1 MEGIKLLLDGN
12 NFLRLMGGLWLTV
25 RISLVSAGASLLLG
39 IAVGAAMRSK
49 NSFIRGIFR
58 VYLEIIRIMPQLVW
72 LFIVFF
78 GIGRASGIN
87 ISGEASAVIVF
98 TLWGA
103 AEMGDLVR
111 GSLDS
116 VPKHHYESALS
127 LGMTKI
133 QTYIYVIFPQAVRLL
148 IPNVINLLTRMI
160 KTTALVSLIGAAD
173 VLKVGKQII
182 DANRFTSPNAAI
194 WIYGAIF
201 VMYFLVCFPLSAA
214 ARAVE
219 KKQKKGLI

>member
-1 MEGIKLLLDGN
+1 MEGIKILFDGN
-12 NFLRLMGGLWLTV
+12 NFLRLLGGLWLTI
-25 RISLVSAGASLLLG
+25 RISLISVGASLLFG
-39 IAVGAAMRSK
+39 MAVGAAMRSR
-49 NSFIRGIFR
+49 SGFLRAVCR

-78 GIGRASGIN
+78 GIGRAAGIN
-87 ISGEASAVIVF
+87 ISGEASAIIVF

-103 AEMGDLVR
+103 AETGDLVR

-116 VPKHHYESALS
+116 VPKHQYEAALS
-127 LGMTKI
+127 LGMTKF
-133 QTYIYVIFPQAVRLL
+133 QTCFYVIFPQAVRLL
-148 IPNVINLLTRMI
+148 IPNIINLSTRMI

-194 WIYGAIF
+194 WVYGAIF
-201 VMYFLVCFPLSAA
+201 IMYFLVCFPLSAIA
-214 ARAVE
+214 AAVE
-219 KKQKKGLI
+219 KNQKKGLI

>member
-1 MEGIKLLLDGN
+1 MEGIKLLFDGN

-39 IAVGAAMRSK
+39 IMVGAAMRSK
-49 NSFIRGIFR
+49 NSIICGIFR
-58 VYLEIIRIMPQLVW
+58 IYLEIIRIMPQLVW

-98 TLWGA
+98 MLWGA
-103 AEMGDLVR
+103 AEAGDLVR

-116 VPKHHYESALS
+116 VPKHHYEAALS

-133 QTYIYVIFPQAVRLL
+133 QTYIYVIFPQAVRLI

-182 DANRFTSPNAAI
+182 DANRFTFPNAAI
-194 WIYGAIF
+194 WIYGTIF
-201 VMYFLVCFPLSAA
+201 VMYFLVCFPLSAI
-214 ARAVE
+214 ARFVE

>member
-1 MEGIKLLLDGN
+1 MEGIDILFEGN
-12 NFLRLMGGLWLTV
+12 NFLRLLGGLWLTI
-25 RISLVSAGASLLLG
+25 RISLISVGTSILLG
-39 IAVGAAMRSK
+39 MAVGAAMRSG
-49 NSFIRGIFR
+49 SGALRAVCR
-58 VYLEIIRIMPQLVW
+58 VYLEMIRIMPQLVW

-78 GIGRASGIN
+78 GIGRASGIS

-103 AEMGDLVR
+103 AEVGDLVR

-116 VPKHHYESALS
+116 VPKHQYEAALS

-133 QTYIYVIFPQAVRLL
+133 QTYFYVIFPQAVRLL
-148 IPNVINLLTRMI
+148 IPNIINLSTRMI

-182 DANRFTSPNAAI
+182 DANRFTCPNAAI
-194 WIYGAIF
+194 WVYGAVF
-201 VMYFLVCFPLSAA
+201 MMYFTVCFPLSAIA
-214 ARAVE
+214 AAVE
-219 KKQKKGLI
+219 KKQKGV